1 MSEPWTKKTRFLKG
15 FEASGVFW
23 DDVCQ
28 RFAQVTPPKKWGVKL
43 GNQLQYI
50 KKTSWPRFCGNFQ
63 GLVDTWPWW
72 NFDEF
77 CCFRYEKKTLFWIEI
92 LHSPGNDQ
100 HILFP
105 AGTLESNF
113 FVPCPFRW
121 DRDMW
126 SFLEGT
132 INLVGQHYLKKERRP
147 SKKSTKIHP
156 FTKSNIQESPAWEAI
171 LWFGNLS
178 ACPPH
183 YHHQCDSQH
192 IHPILHAVPSNR
204 KTVNGVT
211 AESHQKRS

>member
-1 MSEPWTKKTRFLKG
+1 MGGETWKPITVYKENIL
-15 FEASGVFW
+15 
-23 DDVCQ
+23 
-28 RFAQVTPPKKWGVKL
+28 AQVLWKPSRAWLIHDLDGILMNFAAL
-43 GNQLQYI
+43 GM
-50 KKTSWPRFCGNFQ
+50 K
-63 GLVDTWPWW
+63 
-72 NFDEF
+72 
-77 CCFRYEKKTLFWIEI
+77 KKTLFWIEI

-156 FTKSNIQESPAWEAI
+156 FTRSNIQESPAWEAI

-192 IHPILHAVPSNR
+192 IHPILHVVPSNR